1 MRYRII
7 YFIIA
12 IFCFAALSRLVD
24 MQLVRGEYYSEQS
37 RQKLVKTSTVSA
49 PRGEILDR
57 NGQALVKNKT
67 GFSVEIHYVKNQ
79 SESERNLVIARLY
92 NEISGAG
99 QKIYDSFPIT
109 ADGATFA
116 LSDKEIKAWKKDKGF
131 GENDSAQKVM
141 KHYIELYGV
150 EDFYTPSQK
159 RAITGVRYEMERTA
173 FSSNNPYLLA
183 SDVSQSVLTTIKEKN
198 DMFSGVVVSVLPVRE
213 YTMGTTMAHIL
224 GRVGKIYKEEYE
236 ELIKNDDYSMN
247 DVIGKQGI
255 EKYFEKYLRGTDG
268 VSGIEQSIDGR
279 RVKIVESVPP
289 VAGNNVLL
297 TIDADLQKAA
307 ESALAKGIE
316 RVVELSEFE
325 PENAGKD
332 AASGALA
339 AVDINTGEILA
350 LASYPSFNPAT
361 FNDDYNALS
370 RDKTLPMF
378 NRAIG
383 GAYEPGST
391 FKMVTALAALEEGII
406 SPEESIEDKGVYE
419 YYKDYR
425 PACWIYRSK
434 NETHGYQNVTQALE
448 NSCNYYFYDV
458 GRRVGIENI
467 NKYAVSLGL
476 GQNTGIELENEE
488 NIGRLTSPEER
499 EKNGQVWNPGDAL
512 QVAIGQSDNMF
523 TPLQLANYI
532 ATLANGGTRYKAH
545 LVKNIR
551 NPQTGETV
559 YEANAEALSKIDISA
574 ENLKAVLGGMKNVT
588 ELGTASD
595 VFDGFSVAVGGKTGT
610 AEVSDGSDNAIF
622 VGFAP
627 FDSPSIAVC
636 AVIEHGAHG
645 ANAGYVVREVLDEYF
660 NAPGGHVKINKK
672 NVLTR

>member
-7 YFIIA
+7 YFVIA
-12 IFCFAALSRLVD
+12 VFSFLTLSRLVD

-37 RQKLVKTSTVSA
+37 RQKLVKTSTISA

-57 NGQALVKNKT
+57 NGKALVKNKT

-79 SESERNLVIARLY
+79 SDSERNLVIARLY
-92 NEISGAG
+92 NEISKAG
-99 QKIYDSFPIT
+99 QKIYDSFPLSADGKSFAVGEGEVKEWKKGRDFDENIT
-109 ADGATFA
+109 ADG
-116 LSDKEIKAWKKDKGF
+116 
-131 GENDSAQKVM
+131 VM
-141 KHYIELYGV
+141 EHYTKLYGV
-150 EDFYTPSQK
+150 ESFYTPHQK
-159 RAITGVRYEMERTA
+159 RAIVGVRYEMERTA

-183 SDVSQSVLTTIKEKN
+183 NDVPQSVLTTIKEKN
-198 DMFSGVVVSVLPVRE
+198 DMFGGVVVSVLPVRE

-236 ELIKNDDYSMN
+236 ALEGDNYSLN
-247 DVIGKQGI
+247 DVIGKKGI
-255 EKYFEKYLRGTDG
+255 EKYFEKYLRGQDG

-279 RVKIVESVPP
+279 RVKIVESVAP
-289 VAGNNVLL
+289 VSGNNVLL
-297 TIDADLQKAA
+297 TIDANLQRVA
-307 ESALAKGIE
+307 ESALEKGIE
-316 RVVELSEFE
+316 RVKELSEYE
-325 PENAGKD
+325 PENAGED

-339 AVDINTGEILA
+339 AIDVNTGEILA
-350 LASYPSFNPAT
+350 LASFPSFNPAT

-370 RDKTLPMF
+370 RDKNLPMF

-391 FKMVTALAALEEGII
+391 FKMVTALAALEEGIVK
-406 SPEESIEDKGVYE
+406 PNDFIEDVGIYKH
-419 YYKDYR
+419 YKDYR

-458 GRRVGIENI
+458 GRRTGIESI
-467 NKYAVSLGL
+467 NKYAIAMGL
-476 GQNTGIELENEE
+476 GESTGIELENEE
-488 NIGRLTSPEER
+488 NRGRLTSPEER
-499 EKNGQVWNPGDAL
+499 EKNGQTWNPGDVL

-523 TPLQLANYI
+523 TPLQMANYI
-532 ATLANGGTRYKAH
+532 ATLANGGTRYTAH

-551 NPQTGETV
+551 NPRTGEMV
-559 YEANAEALSKIDISA
+559 YEAGAEALSKIDISA

-595 VFDGFSVAVGGKTGT
+595 VFEDFNVAVGGKTGT

-627 FDSPSIAVC
+627 FDQPQIAVC

-660 NAPGGHVKINKK
+660 NAPGGHVKVNKK
-672 NVLTR
+672 NVLVR